1 MGYGR
6 MEAEL
11 EGMLKEVVMSA
22 KRPSGLFVV
31 AEDLDKLWVQARSLT
46 ARIASA
52 RARVGL

>member
-52 RARVGL
+52 LARVGL